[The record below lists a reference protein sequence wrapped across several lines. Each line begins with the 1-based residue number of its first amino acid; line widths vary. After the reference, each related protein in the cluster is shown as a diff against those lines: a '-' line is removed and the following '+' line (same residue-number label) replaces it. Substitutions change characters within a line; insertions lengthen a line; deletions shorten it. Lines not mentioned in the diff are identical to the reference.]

1 MKSEKR
7 EFIRFLVDS
16 GCLKFGDFQLK
27 SGDRSPFFVNLGR
40 ADSGAKLD
48 VLGRA
53 LADAVQ
59 AAFPE
64 ATLLFGPAYKGIA
77 LAVAAAASAWYRQGK
92 DLRFFYDRKE
102 AKAHG
107 ERGSTSG
114 ICLSRRGRGDDHHR
128 RATAER
134 RSRRRR
140 RSKPR
145 STRPAG
151 IVVAVDR
158 RRRTTPLPVG
168 LPPVRAVIDLGDLC
182 DYLEETRRGPF
193 AGAAAL
199 LRRRI
204 AMAAKEYRIIPAL
217 DTVDLPLR
225 CGWCARVAGANPSA
239 GFKLGFGLGLGH
251 GLPETVRRIRE
262 WTDKPLIYDH
272 QKAATD
278 IPDTGALFGDVMK
291 MAGDQRGDF
300 VSAHGAAHAGG
311 VDARDAGAAD
321 ESVIVGAVMT
331 HPAYLVSEGGF
342 YRRRGGG
349 GDHRQAAVLGVGPSW
364 CWLTADLGGETGGRG
379 AVHGGTG
386 ILPRR
391 DSARRAAIPRFP
403 ALAKHFLIMGRA
415 LFAAEDPAKNSGSGS
430 GKLGMGV

>member
-107 ERGSTSG
+107 ERGKYIG
-114 ICLSRRGRGDDHHR
+114 HLPEPGEAVAMIDDVLSDGGTKVEAAAAIEAAFR
-128 RATAER
+128 
-134 RSRRRR
+134 
-140 RSKPR
+140 
-145 STRPAG
+145 TRPAG

-158 RRRTTPLPVG
+158 RRRATPLPAG

-182 DYLEETRRGPF
+182 DYLEETGD
-193 AGAAAL
+193 AIHLQA
-199 LRRRI
+199 LRRF
-204 AMAAKEYRIIPAL
+204 Y
-217 DTVDLPLR
+217 
-225 CGWCARVAGANPSA
+225 
-239 GFKLGFGLGLGH
+239 
-251 GLPETVRRIRE
+251 
-262 WTDKPLIYDH
+262 
-272 QKAATD
+272 
-278 IPDTGALFGDVMK
+278 
-291 MAGDQRGDF
+291 
-300 VSAHGAAHAGG
+300 
-311 VDARDAGAAD
+311 
-321 ESVIVGAVMT
+321 
-331 HPAYLVSEGGF
+331 EG
-342 YRRRGGG
+342 
-349 GDHRQAAVLGVGPSW
+349 
-364 CWLTADLGGETGGRG
+364 E
-379 AVHGGTG
+379 
-386 ILPRR
+386 
-391 DSARRAAIPRFP
+391 
-403 ALAKHFLIMGRA
+403 
-415 LFAAEDPAKNSGSGS
+415 
-430 GKLGMGV
+430 